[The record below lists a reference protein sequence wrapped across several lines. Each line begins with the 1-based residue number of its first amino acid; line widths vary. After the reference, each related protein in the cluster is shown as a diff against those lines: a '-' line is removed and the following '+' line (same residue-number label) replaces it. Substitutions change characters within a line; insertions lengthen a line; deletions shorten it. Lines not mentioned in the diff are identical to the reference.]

1 MSAEAD
7 AVDVVAAPSGGARA
21 DGGPGGGARRRRR
34 ALAGGLRVGDV
45 LAIVWALA
53 LLSFVLVPGL
63 VTAHGPLDAVGK
75 SFLPSSAQHWLG
87 TDYLGRDLYSRIV
100 YGTSRTLAGSLIAV
114 LIGLATGVV
123 LGLLGAYFGRVTDTV
138 IGRLVDV
145 LLSIPGLLLSMVVVV
160 ALGFG
165 QFSAAVAVGVAN
177 IATFTRLMRSE
188 VLTVRN
194 LQFVEAASHLGAGRL
209 RLLTR
214 HVLPNSYGSVLA
226 LSALQFGS
234 AILWIAALSYL
245 GYGAPPPDPEWGRLV
260 SEGRKYIISS
270 PGLLIYPAAAI
281 VFSVLAVSRI
291 SQFVRR
297 KVG

>member
-1 MSAEAD
+1 MTVSPEATVLGAAPARSGEAD
-7 AVDVVAAPSGGARA
+7 RA
-21 DGGPGGGARRRRR
+21 WRTAIGD
-34 ALAGGLRVGDV
+34 LRVGDV
-45 LAIVWALA
+45 LAFVWVAA
-53 LLSFVLVPGL
+53 LLVFVLFPGL
-63 VTAHGPLDAVGK
+63 ATSYGPLDEVGK
-75 SFLPSSAQHWLG
+75 SFLPPSGEFWFG

-100 YGTSRTLAGSLIAV
+100 HGTSRTLAGSLLAV
-114 LIGLATGVV
+114 TIGLAAGVV
-123 LGLLGAYFGRVTDTV
+123 LGLLGAYFGRVTDTI
-138 IGRLVDV
+138 IGRIVDV

-165 QFSAAVAVGVAN
+165 QFSAAIAVGVAS

-194 LQFVEAASHLGAGRL
+194 LQFVEAATHLGAGRFRVL
-209 RLLTR
+209 AT

-245 GYGAPPPDPEWGRLV
+245 GYGAPPPEPEWGRLV
-260 SEGRKYIISS
+260 SEGRKYIIAS

-281 VFSVLAVSRI
+281 VFSVLAISRI

-297 KVG
+297 RVG

>member
-1 MSAEAD
+1 MTDTREPQVISPPDRAWRA
-7 AVDVVAAPSGGARA
+7 AVRD
-21 DGGPGGGARRRRR
+21 
-34 ALAGGLRVGDV
+34 LRPGDV
-45 LAIVWALA
+45 LALA
-53 LLSFVLVPGL
+53 WVVVLLLFVLAPGL
-63 VTAHGPLDAVGK
+63 VTSYGPLDEVGK
-75 SFLPSSAQHWLG
+75 SFLPSSHQFWLG

-114 LIGLATGVV
+114 VIGLAAGVV
-123 LGLLGAYFGRVTDTV
+123 LGLLGAYFGRMTDTI
-138 IGRLVDV
+138 IGRIIDA

-194 LQFVEAASHLGAGRL
+194 LPFVEASSHLGAGRL
-209 RLLTR
+209 RMLAR

-245 GYGAPPPDPEWGRLV
+245 GYGAPPPEPEWGRLV
-260 SEGRKYIISS
+260 SEGRKYIVAS
-270 PGLLIYPAAAI
+270 PGLLIYPAIAI
-281 VFSVLAVSRI
+281 VFSVLAISRL
-291 SQFVRR
+291 SQLVRR
-297 KVG
+297 RVG

>member
-1 MSAEAD
+1 MTDTLDAPAISAA
-7 AVDVVAAPSGGARA
+7 G
-21 DGGPGGGARRRRR
+21 RRTGTLSRGWRDTVR
-34 ALAGGLRVGDV
+34 DMRGGDV
-45 LAIVWALA
+45 LAFAWV
-53 LLSFVLVPGL
+53 FVLLVFVLFPGV
-63 VTAHGPLDAVGK
+63 VTSHGPLEEVGK
-75 SFLPSSAQHWLG
+75 SFLPASADHWLG

-100 YGTSRTLAGSLIAV
+100 FGTSRTLAGSLIAV
-114 LIGLATGVV
+114 FIGLAAGVV
-123 LGLLGAYFGRVTDTV
+123 LGLLGAYFGRLTDTV
-138 IGRLVDV
+138 IGRIVDA
-145 LLSIPGLLLSMVVVV
+145 LLSVPGLLLSMVVVV

-194 LQFVEAASHLGAGRL
+194 LPFVEAASHLGAGRF
-209 RLLTR
+209 RVLTR

-245 GYGAPPPDPEWGRLV
+245 GYGAAPPEPEWGRLV
-260 SEGRKYIISS
+260 SEGRKYIVAS
-270 PGLLIYPAAAI
+270 PGLLIFPAATI
-281 VFSVLAVSRI
+281 VFSVLAISRI

-297 KVG
+297 RIG

>member
-1 MSAEAD
+1 MTG
-7 AVDVVAAPSGGARA
+7 VPTTLRAAKSDRNW
-21 DGGPGGGARRRRR
+21 RNVLR
-34 ALAGGLRVGDV
+34 GLRLGDV
-45 LAIVWALA
+45 LAFIWLSG
-53 LLSFVLVPGL
+53 LLLFVLVPGL
-63 VTAHGPLDAVGK
+63 ITSHGPLDEVGK
-75 SFLPSSAQHWLG
+75 SFLPASHEFWLG

-100 YGTSRTLAGSLIAV
+100 YGTSRTLTGSLIAV
-114 LIGLATGVV
+114 FIGLAAGVM
-123 LGLLGAYFGRVTDTV
+123 LGLLGAYFGRITDTI
-138 IGRLVDV
+138 IGRTVDV

-165 QFSAAVAVGVAN
+165 EFSAAVAVGVAN

-194 LQFVEAASHLGAGRL
+194 LQFVEAAGHLGAGRL
-209 RLLTR
+209 RVLVN

-245 GYGAPPPDPEWGRLV
+245 GFGAPPPEPEWGRLV
-260 SEGRKYIISS
+260 SEGRKYIIAS

-281 VFSVLAVSRI
+281 VFSVLAISRI

-297 KVG
+297 RFG

>member
-1 MSAEAD
+1 MTDTLEWRNTFR
-7 AVDVVAAPSGGARA
+7 DV
-21 DGGPGGGARRRRR
+21 
-34 ALAGGLRVGDV
+34 RVGDV
-45 LAIVWALA
+45 LAFGWVLA
-53 LLSFVLVPGL
+53 LLVCVLIPGL
-63 VTAHGPLDAVGK
+63 VTLHGPLDEVGK
-75 SFLPSSAQHWLG
+75 SFLPASGEHWLG

-100 YGTSRTLAGSLIAV
+100 YGTRRTLAGSLIAV
-114 LIGLATGVV
+114 FIGLAAGVA
-123 LGLLGAYFGRVTDTV
+123 LGLLGAYFGRVTDTI
-138 IGRLVDV
+138 IGRIVDV

-165 QFSAAVAVGVAN
+165 QFSAAVAVGVAS

-194 LQFVEAASHLGAGRL
+194 LQFVEAATHLGAGRIRVL
-209 RLLTR
+209 AS

-245 GYGAPPPDPEWGRLV
+245 GYGAPPPEPEWGRLV
-260 SEGRKYIISS
+260 SEGRKYIIAS

-281 VFSVLAVSRI
+281 VCSVLAISRV
-291 SQFVRR
+291 SQFLRR
-297 KVG
+297 RVG

>member
-1 MSAEAD
+1 MTDILTRSAIEATSPRSGKLGR
-7 AVDVVAAPSGGARA
+7 VWEAATREV
-21 DGGPGGGARRRRR
+21 R
-34 ALAGGLRVGDV
+34 LGDV
-45 LAIVWALA
+45 LAFVWVLA
-53 LLSFVLVPGL
+53 LLVFVLFPGL
-63 VTAHGPLDAVGK
+63 ATTHGPLDEVGK
-75 SFLPSSAQHWLG
+75 SFLPSSRDFWLG

-114 LIGLATGVV
+114 FIGLAAGVL
-123 LGLLGAYFGRVTDTV
+123 LGLLGAYFGRITDTI
-138 IGRLVDV
+138 IGRIIDV

-165 QFSAAVAVGVAN
+165 QFSAAVAVGVAS

-194 LQFVEAASHLGAGRL
+194 LQFVEAATHLGAGRFRVL
-209 RLLTR
+209 AT

-234 AILWIAALSYL
+234 AILWIASLSYL
-245 GYGAPPPDPEWGRLV
+245 GYGAPPPAPEWGRLV
-260 SEGRKYIISS
+260 SEGRKYLIAS

-281 VFSVLAVSRI
+281 VFSVLAISRI
-291 SQFVRR
+291 SQFIRR
-297 KVG
+297 RIG